1 MFHEERLQKRII
13 HVNAVNCIFDK
24 ESVNQGYMSFKMTI
38 RRGVIGN
45 ILIFVLLHVSFSQG
59 KAAKTKK
66 ESNNILKAD
75 PACKIFLK
83 NH

>member
-1 MFHEERLQKRII
+1 MQTSKPCVFHEERLQKRII
-13 HVNAVNCIFDK
+13 HVNAVNCFFDK

-59 KAAKTKK
+59 KAL
-66 ESNNILKAD
+66 ILKLQRQ
-75 PACKIFLK
+75 KK
-83 NH
+83 NQTLY